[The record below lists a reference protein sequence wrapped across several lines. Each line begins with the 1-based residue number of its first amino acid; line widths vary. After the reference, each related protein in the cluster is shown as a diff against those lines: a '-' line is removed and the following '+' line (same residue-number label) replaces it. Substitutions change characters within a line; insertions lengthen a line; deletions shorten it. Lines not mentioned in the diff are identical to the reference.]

1 MKKADLKPGV
11 YVVNYRG
18 GNTFKVHN
26 ILNEDGKDVVWLVD
40 TITEKVSQQGYNT
53 VIKNYKL
60 ATQQKVEDSSITE
73 EEIVNTNN
81 DKDIIKEDK
90 FKDLESL
97 EPEVMTVPEDK
108 ERPNLQAIFNK
119 NKEMELNGGNNMKKE
134 TKKKKSPVKNESK
147 TTKKVKGVKS
157 TEQKKS
163 KVDKT
168 PKSQKTSKASD
179 ESVNILQDILD
190 SLIESKSIPSMDSKK
205 ARRLI
210 RSRCPELK
218 ELTVD
223 GSKWEFFD
231 DNLEEATE
239 MLKINLGK

>member
-11 YVVNYRG
+11 YVVNYKG

-40 TITEKVSQQGYNT
+40 TVTEKVSQQGYNT

-60 ATQQKVEDSSITE
+60 TTQQKVEDSSITKE
-73 EEIVNTNN
+73 EVVNTNN

-90 FKDLESL
+90 FKDLENL

-134 TKKKKSPVKNESK
+134 TKRKKTSVDETKATKKS
-147 TTKKVKGVKS
+147 KGVKS

-163 KVDKT
+163 RVDKT
-168 PKSQKTSKASD
+168 PKSQKTSKTSD
-179 ESVNILQDILD
+179 ESVNTLQDILD

-223 GSKWEFFD
+223 GSKWEFSD

-239 MLKINLGK
+239 MLKINLSK